1 MNQKVLGFV
10 VVFLS
15 AFLVASILAAEIQQ
29 TMPSVD
35 GPVIAVKIQLILRDT
50 LLAMTAIFEIQSHPQ
65 YRIVL
70 YGPSLKISK

>member
-35 GPVIAVKIQLILRDT
+35 GPVISVKIQLILRDT
-50 LLAMTAIFEIQSHPQ
+50 LLAAIFEIQSHPQ
-65 YRIVL
+65 YRVVL
-70 YGPSLKISK
+70 YGPALKI